1 MAHFKNPVGVAWDK
15 CVRMSFGDP
24 HKGGSGSLRRN
35 QIISEWGIQSV
46 WLQVAQNC
54 PKVAKTIATV
64 VFV

>member
-46 WLQVAQNC
+46 
-54 PKVAKTIATV
+54 
-64 VFV
+64 